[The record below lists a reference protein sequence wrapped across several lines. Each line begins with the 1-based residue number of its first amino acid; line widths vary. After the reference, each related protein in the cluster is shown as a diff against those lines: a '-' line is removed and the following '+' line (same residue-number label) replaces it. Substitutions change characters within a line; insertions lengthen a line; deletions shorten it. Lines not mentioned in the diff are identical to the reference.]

1 MLYKQR
7 KTDEAK
13 QKIVRG
19 QNFKGVFS
27 HFLHNKQATYA
38 LGGGPDLTVGATDN
52 LAWICVRKGKLFLQ

>member
-52 LAWICVRKGKLFLQ
+52 LA